1 MKKQFNRKRII
12 ITCVILVAV
21 ALIYGYFNI
30 DNLPAADAAPSVS
43 VSTEAETTTPLNP
56 VPAVIGGVAA
66 MVLYY
71 LFTLLVKAIKK
82 RSKKDKEAR

>member
-21 ALIYGYFNI
+21 ALIYGYFNM

-43 VSTEAETTTPLNP
+43 VSTEAEATTPLNP

-66 MVLYY
+66 IALYY
-71 LFTLLVKAIKK
+71 VCTLLIGAIKK
-82 RSKKDKEAR
+82 RRKKDQ